1 MYRFM
6 IVTDP
11 DSAPGFR
18 MAGVDVIVASGVE
31 EAGLLLPTLLLKDD
45 TGIVA
50 VNEDFMESI
59 DEKLLDKIEK
69 TYRPIIIPIPAG
81 TKGMDRS
88 NYVERL
94 IRKAI
99 GHNIVVG

>member
-6 IVTDP
+6 VVTDP

-18 MAGVDVIVASGVE
+18 MAGVDVIVASGIE
-31 EAGLLLPTLLLKDD
+31 EARLLLPTLLLKDD

-50 VNEDFMESI
+50 VNEEFMESI

-81 TKGMDRS
+81 TKEMDRS
-88 NYVERL
+88 SYVERL